1 MSLSSGPEALRKLWE
16 LFAQTGLLGEAVNKE
31 QGKGGGN
38 MGSSPSP
45 TLSAMEF
52 QDLPTPG
59 ELSPPG
65 MAALT
70 PALPGG
76 HLSDHR
82 CTLITNSLKTPVG

>member
-1 MSLSSGPEALRKLWE
+1 
-16 LFAQTGLLGEAVNKE
+16 
-31 QGKGGGN
+31 